1 MKHDAT
7 IGERIAH
14 YRRRRGLTQ
23 QVCGNLVGR
32 SESWMSQ
39 VERGLIQ
46 VDGVAAVLRLAVVLK
61 VDLAKLLG
69 PALDLPPNGGSHDDL
84 PRGVPAVS
92 RAIIYPD
99 RFARMAFGGPV
110 DLDDLAARVERARRA
125 RRASRLTELAMVLPD
140 LIVAARIA
148 TQDSPGSARAWGLL
162 SHGYR
167 LAGSLLRQF
176 GECHLSWV
184 AAERAVAAAER
195 ADDEVL
201 MALGAWN
208 LGSALFAVAGHQD
221 AADIVVQDAASLLEV
236 GIGAALPERVA
247 VFGELRLATGVLT
260 ATANDVAASREAI
273 RDAARVAE
281 LLPEGHIDPWT
292 AFCPTEVAFSDIQV
306 WVELGDPVEALRVAD
321 RTDFDALPLPQ
332 RQARAWARVAQ
343 AHGLRRKDGPAAASL
358 LEAERIAPEEVR
370 YNRSVRELVGVLLR
384 RERKSATPGL
394 RALARRIGVE

>member
-1 MKHDAT
+1 MEEDQT
-7 IGERIAH
+7 IGERIAY

-23 QVCGNLVGR
+23 EVCGNLVGR

-84 PRGVPAVS
+84 PRGVPAVR
-92 RAIIYPD
+92 RAIVSPD
-99 RFARMAFGGPV
+99 RGLPVIVGEQV

-125 RRASRLTELAMVLPD
+125 RWAGRYTELAMVLPD
-140 LIVAARIA
+140 LLGAARIA
-148 TQDSPGSARAWGLL
+148 TQDSADPRRAWQLL
-162 SHGYR
+162 VYCYL
-167 LAGSLLRQF
+167 LAHFLLGQL
-176 GECHLSWV
+176 GEYDLSWM
-184 AAERAVAAAER
+184 AADRAVAAADR
-195 ADDEVL
+195 ADDELLVGSSMWRL
-201 MALGAWN
+201 GYAL
-208 LGSALFAVAGHQD
+208 LEVGHL
-221 AADIVVQDAASLLEV
+221 DIGVKLTEDTASLLEV
-236 GIGAALPERVA
+236 GLHNARPEQVAMFGA
-247 VFGELRLATGVLT
+247 LRISAGIM
-260 ATANDVAASREAI
+260 AAINSDAAASREAF

-281 LLPEGHIDPWT
+281 LLPGGYVDPWT
-292 AFCPTEVAFSDIQV
+292 TFCPTNVAINDIV
-306 WVELGDPVEALRVAD
+306 AWVEIGDPVEALRVAD

-332 RQARAWARVAQ
+332 RQARAWIRVAQ

-370 YNRSVRELVGVLLR
+370 YNRWVHELVGVLLA